1 MKELRYLPLHI
12 LVCVIIGI
20 FAQHYFI
27 IWKFGFDKLYSLLSI
42 LLICLFI
49 FHKLKRKW
57 IFILISSFTYTLVGV
72 SSLYISNN
80 NNYKTYFINYIK
92 PNSKLILELKEEL
105 KANSYNYRFIGS
117 VISIDNQKTLGKVLI
132 NISKDSSHQ
141 NLGVGNRLYTISELI
156 EIQPPQNPYD
166 FNYKRYMNLK
176 GVEYQLFLNT
186 KTYRVI
192 KTETH
197 SLLTTIAK
205 LKKGIQLSLQPYFS
219 YNVFGIINSLLLGE
233 RKVVSKK
240 LLTDYSNAGAI
251 HILAISG
258 LHVGILV
265 LLLNYL
271 FYPLLFIKYG
281 KSIRFILLILMIWLF
296 AILTGLS
303 SSVVRATTMFS
314 FIVLGKYLNQK
325 QPIENALISSML
337 LLLICKPTF
346 LFDVGFQ
353 LSYIAVLSIVKL
365 QPLLY
370 TIYTPKYSIVDKIW
384 QLTTVSITA
393 QIGVLPLS
401 LYYFHQFPSLF
412 LLSNLIIVPCLGI
425 ILLFG
430 ILIVILAL
438 LKSLPQFLI
447 YFYEN
452 IIHLMNS
459 VVSWISS
466 QENFILKEI
475 NISFPEVILYY
486 LIIIFLFQFIRN
498 KSVQILLFPLSF
510 VICIQTLYIVD
521 KNKYNSKREFIIFHK
536 NKESIIGNR
545 TRNTLEVYHTKTSN
559 EIKNITSLGNY
570 TLKENID
577 SLNVNSTKNII
588 KLKDKLVL
596 VIDSLGI
603 YPKIFSKNSI
613 ILLQYSPKLNLNRL
627 IQTIQPQQIIADGSN
642 YKSYIKQ
649 WKRTCKKLKTPF
661 HSTKQNG
668 AYIIKY

>member
-27 IWKFGFDKLYSLLSI
+27 IWKFGFYKLYALLSM

-49 FHKLKRKW
+49 FHRLKRKW
-57 IFILISSFTYTLVGV
+57 IFILISSFTYTLAGV

-80 NNYKTYFINYIK
+80 NNYTTSFTNYIE
-92 PNSKLILELKEEL
+92 PNSKLRLELKEEL

-117 VISIDNQKTLGKVLI
+117 VISVNDQKTKGKVLI

-141 NLGVGNRLYTISELI
+141 NLGVGNRLYTISEVI
-156 EIQPPQNPYD
+156 EIQPPKNPYD
-166 FNYKRYMNLK
+166 FNYKRYMSLK
-176 GVEYQLFLNT
+176 GIEYQLFLKT

-192 KTETH
+192 KIETH

-205 LKKGIQLSLQPYFS
+205 LKKDIQLSLQPYFS
-219 YNVFGIINSLLLGE
+219 HNVFGIINSLLLGE

-281 KSIRFILLILMIWLF
+281 KSIRFILLILMLWLF

-303 SSVVRATTMFS
+303 ASVVRATTMFT
-314 FIVLGKYLNQK
+314 FIVLSKYLNQK

-337 LLLICKPTF
+337 LLLLCKPTF

-370 TIYTPKYSIVDKIW
+370 TIYSPKYSIVDKIW
-384 QLTTVSITA
+384 QLTTVSITT

-412 LLSNLIIVPCLGI
+412 LLSNLIIVPCLGM

-447 YFYEN
+447 YVYEN

-498 KSVQILLFPLSF
+498 KSVKTLLFPLSF
-510 VICIQTLYIVD
+510 IK

-545 TRNTLEVYHTKTSN
+545 TRNTLEVYHTKTSS
-559 EIKNITSLGNY
+559 EIQNITSLANY

-588 KLKDKLVL
+588 EVKDKLVL

-603 YPKIFSKNSI
+603 YPKVFPKNNI

-627 IQTIQPQQIIADGSN
+627 IQNLQPQQIIADGSN